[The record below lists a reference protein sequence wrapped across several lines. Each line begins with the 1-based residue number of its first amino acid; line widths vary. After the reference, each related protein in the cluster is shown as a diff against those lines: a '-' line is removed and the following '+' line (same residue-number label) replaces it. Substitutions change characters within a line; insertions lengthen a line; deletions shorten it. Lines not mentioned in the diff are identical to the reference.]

1 MDRRYLLLLALWVA
15 LPRCWCGAGG
25 PPRPPAAAP
34 RPDEPH
40 AGKADESA
48 NARPEPP
55 RRQGTDAA
63 DESTARTGGAKP
75 NGDHAPSTG
84 MLPLPAADGAAAAE
98 PRIPT
103 PDEGPLGPDTGNTP
117 GLPIDLDA
125 F

>member
-40 AGKADESA
+40 AGKADDAAA

-55 RRQGTDAA
+55 
-63 DESTARTGGAKP
+63 
-75 NGDHAPSTG
+75 
-84 MLPLPAADGAAAAE
+84 LPAADGTATAE